1 MDKDGIL
8 VDRRV
13 SLRYIWIFVAL
24 FSVVS
29 TIGILTGIAS
39 KPEDIFLLIPISVI
53 LAVISM
59 IIAGIW
65 TKIEDRLNLKKKHKK
80 DNQIK

>member
-8 VDRRV
+8 VDRRA
-13 SLRYIWIFVAL
+13 SLRHIWIFVAL

-29 TIGILTGIAS
+29 TVGILTGIAS
-39 KPEDIFLLIPISVI
+39 KPEDIFLLIPLSVI

>member
-8 VDRRV
+8 VDRRT

-53 LAVISM
+53 SM

-65 TKIEDRLNLKKKHKK
+65 TKIEDRMNRKKELKK
-80 DNQIK
+80 DNQIE

>member
-8 VDRRV
+8 MDRRT

-29 TIGILTGIAS
+29 TIGIFTGIAS
-39 KPEDIFLLIPISVI
+39 KPEDIFLLVPVSVV
-53 LAVISM
+53 LAVISY
-59 IIAGIW
+59 IIAGVW
-65 TKIEDRLNLKKKHKK
+65 TKIEDRVNRKKELKK
-80 DNQIK
+80 DNQIE

>member
-13 SLRYIWIFVAL
+13 SLRYIWILTVL
-24 FSVVS
+24 LIIVLTVS
-29 TIGILTGIAS
+29 ILTGIAS
-39 KPEDIFLLIPISVI
+39 KPEDIFLLVPVSSV

-65 TKIEDRLNLKKKHKK
+65 TKIEDRMNRKKRV
-80 DNQIK
+80 

>member
-24 FSVVS
+24 F
-29 TIGILTGIAS
+29 TIVLTVGILTGIAS
-39 KPEDIFLLIPISVI
+39 KPEDIFLLVPVSVV

-59 IIAGIW
+59 IIAGVW
-65 TKIEDRLNLKKKHKK
+65 AKIEDRMNRKKELKK
-80 DNQIK
+80 DNQIE

>member
-8 VDRRV
+8 ADRRV

-24 FSVVS
+24 F
-29 TIGILTGIAS
+29 TIVLAVGIFTGIAS
-39 KPEDIFLLIPISVI
+39 KPEDIFLLVPVSVV

-59 IIAGIW
+59 IIAGVW
-65 TKIEDRLNLKKKHKK
+65 TKIEDRMNRKKRV
-80 DNQIK
+80 

>member
-65 TKIEDRLNLKKKHKK
+65 TKIEDRLNFKKKLKK
-80 DNQIK
+80 DNQTK

>member
-13 SLRYIWIFVAL
+13 SLMYIWIFVAL
-24 FSVVS
+24 FSAVS
-29 TIGILTGIAS
+29 TVGILTGIVS

-65 TKIEDRLNLKKKHKK
+65 TKIEDRLNLKKKLKK

>member
-65 TKIEDRLNLKKKHKK
+65 TKIEDRLNLKKKLKK

>member
-29 TIGILTGIAS
+29 TVGILTGIAS

-59 IIAGIW
+59 IIADIW
-65 TKIEDRLNLKKKHKK
+65 TKIEDRMNRKKELKK
-80 DNQIK
+80 DNQIE

>member
-8 VDRRV
+8 VDRRT

-29 TIGILTGIAS
+29 TVGILTGIAS
-39 KPEDIFLLIPISVI
+39 KPEDIFLLIPI

-65 TKIEDRLNLKKKHKK
+65 TKIEDRLNLKKKLKK
-80 DNQIK
+80 DNQTK

>member
-13 SLRYIWIFVAL
+13 SLRYIWILTVL
-24 FSVVS
+24 LIIVLTV
-29 TIGILTGIAS
+29 GILTGIAL
-39 KPEDIFLLIPISVI
+39 KPEDIFLLVPVSVV

-59 IIAGIW
+59 IIAGVW
-65 TKIEDRLNLKKKHKK
+65 TKIEDRLNLKKKLKK
-80 DNQIK
+80 DNQIE

>member
-1 MDKDGIL
+1 MDKDRIL
-8 VDRRV
+8 ADRRA

-29 TIGILTGIAS
+29 TVCILTGIAS

-53 LAVISM
+53 LAVISY

-65 TKIEDRLNLKKKHKK
+65 TKIEDHLNLKKKLTK
-80 DNQIK
+80 DNQVK

>member
-24 FSVVS
+24 F
-29 TIGILTGIAS
+29 TIVLTVGILTGIAS
-39 KPEDIFLLIPISVI
+39 KPEDIFLLVPVSVV

-59 IIAGIW
+59 IIAGVW
-65 TKIEDRLNLKKKHKK
+65 TKIEDRMNRKKELKK
-80 DNQIK
+80 DNQIE

>member
-29 TIGILTGIAS
+29 TIGILTGIVS

-65 TKIEDRLNLKKKHKK
+65 TKIEDRLNLKKKLKK
-80 DNQIK
+80 DNQTK

>member
-29 TIGILTGIAS
+29 TVGILTGIAS

-65 TKIEDRLNLKKKHKK
+65 TKIEDRLNLKKKLKK

>member
-8 VDRRV
+8 VDRRT

-53 LAVISM
+53 SM

-65 TKIEDRLNLKKKHKK
+65 TKIEDRLNLKKKLKK
-80 DNQIK
+80 DNQTK

>member
-29 TIGILTGIAS
+29 TIGILTGIAL
-39 KPEDIFLLIPISVI
+39 KPEDIFLLVPVSVV

-59 IIAGIW
+59 IIAGVW
-65 TKIEDRLNLKKKHKK
+65 TKIEDRLNLKKKLKK
-80 DNQIK
+80 DNQIE

>member
-8 VDRRV
+8 VDRRA

-29 TIGILTGIAS
+29 TVGILTGIAS

-65 TKIEDRLNLKKKHKK
+65 TKMEDRLNLKKKLKK

>member
-8 VDRRV
+8 ADRRV

-24 FSVVS
+24 F
-29 TIGILTGIAS
+29 TIVLTVGILTGIAS

-65 TKIEDRLNLKKKHKK
+65 TKIEDRLNLKKKLKK
-80 DNQIK
+80 DNQTK

>member
-8 VDRRV
+8 VDRRT

-29 TIGILTGIAS
+29 TVGILTGIAS
-39 KPEDIFLLIPISVI
+39 KPEDIFLLVPVSAI

-59 IIAGIW
+59 IIAGVW
-65 TKIEDRLNLKKKHKK
+65 TKIEDRMNRKKELKK
-80 DNQIK
+80 DNQIE

>member
-8 VDRRV
+8 VDRRL

-24 FSVVS
+24 FAVVS
-29 TIGILTGIAS
+29 TVGILTGITS
-39 KPEDIFLLIPISVI
+39 KPEDIFLLVPVSVV

-59 IIAGIW
+59 IIAGVW
-65 TKIEDRLNLKKKHKK
+65 TKIEDRMNRKKELKK
-80 DNQIK
+80 DNQIE

>member
-8 VDRRV
+8 VDRRA

-29 TIGILTGIAS
+29 TVGILTGIAS

-53 LAVISM
+53 LAVI
-59 IIAGIW
+59 
-65 TKIEDRLNLKKKHKK
+65 
-80 DNQIK
+80 

>member
-8 VDRRV
+8 VDRRI

-24 FSVVS
+24 FSVIS
-29 TIGILTGIAS
+29 TVGILTGIAS
-39 KPEDIFLLIPISVI
+39 KLEDIFLLIPID
-53 LAVISM
+53 VISM

-65 TKIEDRLNLKKKHKK
+65 TKIEDRLNLKKKPKK

>member
-8 VDRRV
+8 ADRRV

-24 FSVVS
+24 F
-29 TIGILTGIAS
+29 TIVLTVGILTGIAS
-39 KPEDIFLLIPISVI
+39 KPEDIFLLVPVLVV

-59 IIAGIW
+59 IIAGVW
-65 TKIEDRLNLKKKHKK
+65 TKIEDRMNRKKELKKN
-80 DNQIK
+80 NQIE

>member
-59 IIAGIW
+59 IIAGVW
-65 TKIEDRLNLKKKHKK
+65 TKIEDRMNRKKELKK
-80 DNQIK
+80 DNQIE

>member
-65 TKIEDRLNLKKKHKK
+65 TKIEDRLNLKKKLKK
-80 DNQIK
+80 DNQTK

>member
-8 VDRRV
+8 VDRRT

-29 TIGILTGIAS
+29 TIGIFTGIAS
-39 KPEDIFLLIPISVI
+39 KPEDIFLLIPIS
-53 LAVISM
+53 VISM

-65 TKIEDRLNLKKKHKK
+65 TKIEDRLNLKKKLKK
-80 DNQIK
+80 DNQTK

>member
-8 VDRRV
+8 VDRRT

-24 FSVVS
+24 FSAVS
-29 TIGILTGIAS
+29 TVGILTGIAS
-39 KPEDIFLLIPISVI
+39 KPEDIFLLIPI

-65 TKIEDRLNLKKKHKK
+65 TKIEDRLNLKKKLKK
-80 DNQIK
+80 DNQTK

>member
-8 VDRRV
+8 VDRRI

-29 TIGILTGIAS
+29 TVGILTGIAS

-59 IIAGIW
+59 IIADIW
-65 TKIEDRLNLKKKHKK
+65 TKIEDRMNRKKELKK
-80 DNQIK
+80 DNQIE